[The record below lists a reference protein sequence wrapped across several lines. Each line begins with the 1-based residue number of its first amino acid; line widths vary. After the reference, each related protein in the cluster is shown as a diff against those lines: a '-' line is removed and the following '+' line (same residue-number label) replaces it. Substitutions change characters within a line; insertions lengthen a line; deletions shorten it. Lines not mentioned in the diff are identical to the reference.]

1 MRARFLPA
9 TPEMQEKHRTY
20 RERIGSTR
28 SEPGRRQENLKNVL
42 FSACRDYEVAYE
54 SAGHGE
60 FTVRATKILRQGIE
74 GFTNEEFQQQVT
86 KEFGPVPRQNPA
98 LDCAPHM
105 SQLSLLKPLKN

>member
-1 MRARFLPA
+1 
-9 TPEMQEKHRTY
+9 MQAKHRAY
-20 RERIGSTR
+20 RERLGSAR
-28 SEPGRRQENLKNVL
+28 SEPGRRPENLKNVL

-74 GFTNEEFQQQVT
+74 GCTNEDFQKQVT
-86 KEFGPVPRQNPA
+86 REFGPTPRQNPA

-105 SQLSLLKPLKN
+105 TKLSLLKPLTI